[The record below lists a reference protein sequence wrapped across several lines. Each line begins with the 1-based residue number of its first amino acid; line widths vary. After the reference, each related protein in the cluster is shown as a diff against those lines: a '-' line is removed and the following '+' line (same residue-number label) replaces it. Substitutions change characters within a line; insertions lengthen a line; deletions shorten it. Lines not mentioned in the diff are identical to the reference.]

1 MSNGRV
7 AALSEGLTYQGLIF
21 WQYAFKML
29 VIDNEIAGVTYEDPQ
44 ASPCDDVVV
53 YYSKTL
59 QEDNLCCYDV
69 DYIQCKFKVDD
80 SKAIKFLDLMD
91 PTYYGNKESFFKRAY
106 VFYKGLENK
115 AVRLSLYTTVNQDS
129 ADEIFKKISKVN
141 NALKLDELLKDK
153 VFNNAVKE
161 LQEHLE
167 TSETEVIDFLVK
179 LRFHFGKSVEQER
192 EQLSFICKSLG
203 VVYDR
208 SKMGDSLSEIVLKM
222 NLAKKTNFTQ
232 DIIKTI
238 CISNEL
244 FTKRENHNGIVSNNW
259 QDGKTSEALS
269 KSDVLNLTE
278 YFDGRLIKTNYTW
291 ENVKEQIS
299 SFCNT
304 LKFNENY
311 LITLS
316 ASYSV
321 CFACGK
327 QIGQKNANITFNNK
341 AGVLSEKLYE
351 KSIIK
356 EQNDIVLLETDK
368 PVDDAILV
376 FSYDN
381 DIIDDVQDYLKET
394 GFFNHGILVQ
404 KNTSGERT
412 ISNNRFWDG
421 VLSFCINAKEF
432 IKRKKPEKIH
442 LFYRGPAEGA
452 FVIGQYAKEWGECT
466 VYEFN
471 FGAAPREQKYI
482 KGITI

>member
-29 VIDNEIAGVTYEDPQ
+29 VTDNEIACVTYEEQ
-44 ASPCDDVVV
+44 KTSPCDDVVV
-53 YYSKTL
+53 YYTKTL
-59 QEDNLCCYDV
+59 QEENLSCYDV
-69 DYIQCKFKVDD
+69 EYIQCKFKVDD

-91 PTYYGNKESFFKRAY
+91 PAYYGNKDSFLKRAF

-129 ADEIFKKISKVN
+129 SDEIFKKISKVN
-141 NALKLDELLKDK
+141 NALKIDELLNNKI
-153 VFNNAVKE
+153 FNSAFEK
-161 LQEHLE
+161 LQKHLE
-167 TSETEVIDFLVK
+167 ASEDEVLDFLAK
-179 LRFHFGKSVEQER
+179 LRFYFGNSVEKER
-192 EQLSFICKSLG
+192 EQLSFICKSVG
-203 VVYDR
+203 VIYDR
-208 SKMGDSLSEIVLKM
+208 SKMGDSLSEILRKM
-222 NLAKKTNFTQ
+222 NLAKKTNITQ

-238 CISNEL
+238 CINNEL
-244 FTKRENHNGIVSNNW
+244 FTKRENHIGIVSNNW
-259 QDGKTSEALS
+259 EDGKTTEALS
-269 KSDVLNLTE
+269 KSRVLNLTG
-278 YFDGRLIKTNYTW
+278 YFDGRLLKHSCTW
-291 ENVKEQIS
+291 ENVKETINN
-299 SFCNT
+299 FCNT

-341 AGVLSEKLYE
+341 AGVFSEKLYN

-356 EQNDIVLLETDK
+356 EQNETVLLETDK
-368 PVDDAILV
+368 PIDDAILV
-376 FSYDN
+376 FSFDY
-381 DIIDDVQDYLKET
+381 DIIEDVKDYLNEM
-394 GFFNHGILVQ
+394 GFFNFGILVQ
-404 KNTSGERT
+404 KNTSEERT

-421 VLSFCINAKEF
+421 VLSFCINSKGF
-432 IKRKKPEKIH
+432 IKQKKPEKIH

>member
-1 MSNGRV
+1 MSNGRI
-7 AALSEGLTYQGLIF
+7 AALSEGLTYQGIIF

-29 VIDNEIAGVTYEDPQ
+29 LTDNEIAGVTYEEQ
-44 ASPCDDVVV
+44 KASPCDDVVV
-53 YYSKTL
+53 YYTKML
-59 QEDNLCCYDV
+59 QEENLSCYDV
-69 DYIQCKFKVDD
+69 EYIQCKFKVDD

-91 PTYYGNKESFFKRAY
+91 PNYYGNKESFFKRAY
-106 VFYKGLENK
+106 VFYKSLGKES
-115 AVRLSLYTTVNQDS
+115 VRLSLYTTVNQDS
-129 ADEIFKKISKVN
+129 TDEIFKKISKVN
-141 NALKLDELLKDK
+141 NALKTDELLKNK
-153 VFNNAVKE
+153 LFNSAVKQ
-161 LQEHLE
+161 LQKHLE
-167 TSETEVIDFLVK
+167 ASEDEVLDFLAK
-179 LRFHFGKSVEQER
+179 LRFYFGKSIEQER
-192 EQLSFICKSLG
+192 EQLSFICKSVG
-203 VVYDR
+203 VIYDR
-208 SKMGDSLSEIVLKM
+208 SKMGDSLSEILRKM

-238 CISNEL
+238 CINNEL
-244 FTKRENHNGIVSNNW
+244 FTKRENHIGIVSNNW

-291 ENVKEQIS
+291 ENVKERINN
-299 SFCNT
+299 FCNT

-341 AGVLSEKLYE
+341 AGVFSEKLYN

-356 EQNDIVLLETDK
+356 EQNETVLLETDK
-368 PVDDAILV
+368 PIDNAILV
-376 FSYDN
+376 FSFDY
-381 DIIDDVQDYLKET
+381 DIIEDVKDYLNEM
-394 GFFNHGILVQ
+394 GFFNFGILVQ
-404 KNTSGERT
+404 KNTSEERT

-421 VLSFCINAKEF
+421 VLSFCINAKGF
-432 IKRKKPEKIH
+432 IKQKKPEKIH

>member
-7 AALSEGLTYQGLIF
+7 AALSEGLTYQGIIF

-29 VIDNEIAGVTYEDPQ
+29 LTNNEIACVTYEEQ
-44 ASPCDDVVV
+44 KASPCDDVVV
-53 YYSKTL
+53 YYTKPL
-59 QEDNLCCYDV
+59 QEENLNCYDV
-69 DYIQCKFKVDD
+69 KYIQCKFKVDD
-80 SKAIKFLDLMD
+80 SNSIKFLDLMD
-91 PTYYGNKESFFKRAY
+91 PNYYGNNESFFKRAY
-106 VFYKGLENK
+106 VFYKSLGKESVL
-115 AVRLSLYTTVNQDS
+115 LSLYTTVNQDS
-129 ADEIFKKISKVN
+129 TDEILKNISKTN
-141 NALKLDELLKDK
+141 NALKIDELLRNKI
-153 VFNNAVKE
+153 FISALNE
-161 LQEHLE
+161 LQKHLE
-167 TSETEVIDFLVK
+167 ASEKEVLDFLAK
-179 LRFHFGKSVEQER
+179 LRFYFGKSVEEER
-192 EQLSFICKSLG
+192 EQLSFICKSVG

-208 SKMGDSLSEIVLKM
+208 SKMGDSLSDILRKM

-238 CISNEL
+238 CINNEL
-244 FTKRENHNGIVSNNW
+244 FTKRENHIGIVSNNW

-278 YFDGRLIKTNYTW
+278 YFDGRIIKTNCAW
-291 ENVKEQIS
+291 ENVKEQINN
-299 SFCNT
+299 FCNT

-327 QIGQKNANITFNNK
+327 QIGQKNSNITFNNK

-356 EQNDIVLLETDK
+356 EQNEIVLLETDN
-368 PVDDAILV
+368 PIDDAILV
-376 FSYDN
+376 FSFDN
-381 DIIDDVQDYLKET
+381 DILEDVQDYLKEM
-394 GFFNHGILVQ
+394 GFFNYGILVQ
-404 KNTSGERT
+404 KNTSEERT

-421 VLSFCINAKEF
+421 VLSFCINAKGF

>member
-7 AALSEGLTYQGLIF
+7 AASSEGLTYQGIIF

-29 VIDNEIAGVTYEDPQ
+29 VTDNEIAGVTYEEPQ

-69 DYIQCKFKVDD
+69 DYIQCKFKVDG

-91 PTYYGNKESFFKRAY
+91 PTYYGNRESFLKRAY
-106 VFYKGLENK
+106 VFYKGLGKES
-115 AVRLSLYTTVNQDS
+115 VRLSLYTTVSQDS
-129 ADEIFKKISKVN
+129 TDEIFKKISKVN
-141 NALKLDELLKDK
+141 NALKIDELLKNTIFMSMLK
-153 VFNNAVKE
+153 K
-161 LQEHLE
+161 LQKHLE
-167 TSETEVIDFLVK
+167 ASEDEILDFLAK
-179 LRFHFGKSVEQER
+179 LRFYFGKSVEQER
-192 EQLSFICKSLG
+192 EQLSFICKSIG
-203 VVYDR
+203 VIYDR
-208 SKMGDSLSEIVLKM
+208 SKMCDSLSEILRKM

-238 CISNEL
+238 CINNEL
-244 FTKRENHNGIVSNNW
+244 FTKRENHLGIVSNNW
-259 QDGKTSEALS
+259 QDGKTTEALS
-269 KSDVLNLTE
+269 KSNVLNLTE
-278 YFDGRLIKTNYTW
+278 YFDGRLLKHNCTW
-291 ENVKEQIS
+291 ENVRERINN
-299 SFCNT
+299 FCNS

-321 CFACGK
+321 CFTCGK

-341 AGVLSEKLYE
+341 AEVWSEKLYK
-351 KSIIK
+351 KSVNK
-356 EQNDIVLLETDK
+356 DQNEFELLETDN
-368 PVDDAILV
+368 PIDNAVLV
-376 FSYDN
+376 FSFDS
-381 DIIDDVQDYLKET
+381 DIIEDVKDYLKDT
-394 GFFNHGILVQ
+394 NFSNYGILVQ
-404 KNTSGERT
+404 KNISEERI

-432 IKRKKPEKIH
+432 IKRKKPEKTH

-452 FVIGQYAKEWGECT
+452 FVIGQYAKEWGDCT

-471 FGAAPREQKYI
+471 FDATPREQKYI
-482 KGITI
+482 KGVTT